1 MAQQPDDSTKH
12 STDKKPHNATRQSAG
27 KNVVAV
33 SARTFIVGVIIA
45 VLAGFGGGWLGADYY
60 QTERGDDLSTSEQDT
75 LVTEEGRL
83 ITELVNEIGPSVV
96 SVNVFQAETAP
107 DDLFFGTE
115 EQTPRRQSAGTGV
128 ILDEEG
134 VVITNRHVIPEEV
147 SDVSVTLS
155 DGTEL
160 DDVDIIGRT
169 GQDDSLDVAFLQIND
184 VGDRELVPAALGE
197 SIDAEVGE
205 RVIAIGNALGR
216 FQNTVTSGIISGFG
230 RDVSALGGGASVDT
244 LQNLIQTDAAINVGN
259 SGGPLVNSHGEVIGI
274 NTAVAG
280 GSAEG
285 IGFALPIDDIRGLI
299 DGVLETGTL
308 QRPYI
313 GVRFVMLNEN
323 VAEEADLER
332 TTGAYLA
339 PGTAQQ
345 PAVQS
350 DGPAD
355 KAGIQEGDI
364 IVSVDGIEVDDSG
377 NSLTSL
383 IARNQVGETVTLTYI
398 RDNQEQTV
406 DVELEAM
413 PQ

>member
-1 MAQQPDDSTKH
+1 MAQSDDPIKQ
-12 STDKKPHNATRQSAG
+12 STDKKPHKTTRSSAG
-27 KNVVAV
+27 KTVVAV
-33 SARTFIVGVIIA
+33 SARTFVLGVVVA

-60 QTERGDDLSTSEQDT
+60 QTERADNLGMSKQDT

-96 SVNVFQAETAP
+96 SVNVFQTETSP
-107 DDLFFGTE
+107 DDLFFGIE
-115 EQTPRRQSAGTGV
+115 EQTRRRQSAGTGV
-128 ILDEEG
+128 ILSEEG
-134 VVITNRHVIPEEV
+134 VVITNRHVIPEDV

-160 DDVDIIGRT
+160 SNVSIIGRT
-169 GQDDSLDVAFLQIND
+169 SQNDSLDVAFLKINE
-184 VGDRELVPAALGE
+184 VGDRDLVPAALGD

-230 RDVSALGGGASVDT
+230 RDVSAVGGASVDT

-299 DGVLETGTL
+299 EGVLETGTL

-313 GVRFVMLNEN
+313 GVRFIMLNEDI
-323 VAEEADLER
+323 AEEADLER
-332 TTGAYLA
+332 ASGAYLA

-345 PAVQS
+345 PAVQPDS
-350 DGPAD
+350 PAD
-355 KAGIQEGDI
+355 QAGLQEGDI

-383 IARNQVGETVTLTYI
+383 IARNQVGETVTLTYV
-398 RDNQEQTV
+398 RDNQKQTV